1 VAKTRPPLRFTD
13 NRGRVSIEAIGLPR
27 APLLD
32 LYHRILTMRWRSFF
46 AFATLYYVGIHAVFA
61 ALYQLDPVAIAGG
74 DGSFESAYFFSV
86 QTMMTI
92 GYGTMS
98 PATLYGH
105 ILVTAEAFFGLLTTA
120 VLTGL
125 VFAKF
130 ARPTANVLFSDKL
143 CVHRQDGTPTL
154 VFRMANARGNR
165 MVEASLGVSVARTI
179 VTQEGETF
187 RRIIDLPLV
196 RDHQPMFFVGWTALH
211 RIDEKSPLFGVSPEQ
226 LAAEDAEFL
235 AILTGLDEDI
245 GATLHARKAWGH
257 DEIRWGERFVDVVYG
272 STSEGGVRVFDYARF
287 HDTLPAPL

>member
-1 VAKTRPPLRFTD
+1 VAKTRPPIRFTD
-13 NRGRVSIEAIGLPR
+13 NRGRTSIEAIGLPS
-27 APLLD
+27 APMLD

-46 AFATLYYVGIHAVFA
+46 ALATLYYVGIHAIFA
-61 ALYQLDPVAIAGG
+61 GLYQLQTGAISGG
-74 DGSFESAYFFSV
+74 DGSFEAAYFFSV

-105 ILVTAEAFFGLLTTA
+105 ILVAAEAFFGMLTTA

-143 CVHRQDGTPTL
+143 CVQRQDGVPTL
-154 VFRMANARGNR
+154 VLRMANARGNR

-179 VTQEGETF
+179 VTAEGETF

-196 RDHQPMFFVGWTALH
+196 RAHQPMFFVGWTAMH
-211 RIDEKSPLFGVSPEQ
+211 RIDEASPLFGVTPEQ
-226 LAAEDAEFL
+226 LAAEDAEIL
-235 AILTGLDEDI
+235 AVLTGLDEDI

-272 STSEGGVRVFDYARF
+272 SRTEGGVRIFDYAKF
-287 HDTLPAPL
+287 HETTPAPL